1 MPWKVLYLFQIFSIL
16 SLCFSGK
23 QEKKQAREI
32 IPFGPFEIKITQIFK
47 KKGFSKHGRLTS
59 FRYHIMFSSVR
70 TFSFNKI
77 STNNARSLQKLD
89 CKEEFMSDFNVTD
102 LAVSK
107 LKEYME
113 QNSIDSALRVALMQ
127 GG

>member
-1 MPWKVLYLFQIFSIL
+1 
-16 SLCFSGK
+16 
-23 QEKKQAREI
+23 
-32 IPFGPFEIKITQIFK
+32 
-47 KKGFSKHGRLTS
+47 
-59 FRYHIMFSSVR
+59 MF
-70 TFSFNKI
+70 FLKI
-77 STNNARSLQKLD
+77 STKNARSLQKLD

-113 QNSIDSALRVALMQ
+113 QNNIDSALRIALMQ